1 MSYFGSLGTVIWLAG
16 AISLRAESIAV
27 VNPSFEQPQLGTEG
41 QHMLP
46 DVPGWKVSGKSGV
59 FENGK
64 FGKDMAG
71 ADGNQLAF
79 LNGTMAGELR
89 QDLLPSLKPHTIYSL
104 MASVGLREDSPLSKN
119 ASLFLRLQAYDT
131 NSGKLIRTLGLKEII
146 VGTAGLTDARL
157 TNFTAT
163 FTSGTRAPKGGLR
176 INISAGERDNDG
188 KGDWTIDNVRVEA
201 NPAPVSVASASK
213 PTSAS
218 VNRTI
223 FYNRDVRPIFSE
235 NCFACHG
242 PDSAARKAGL
252 RLDRFDDAIAK
263 RKGDPAIVPGQP
275 DRSALVARI
284 FATDPDDI
292 MPPPKSHKKLTDQQK
307 QTLKQWIVEGA
318 EYELHWA
325 YIPPKRPELP
335 KVQNPSWLR
344 NPIDNFI
351 LARLEKEKLQPAPE
365 ADRRTL
371 ARRWSLDLIGLP
383 PTPDEVDAYVNDPAA
398 DADTKYID
406 KLLNSKHW
414 GEHRGRYW
422 LDAARYADT
431 HGIHFDNYREMWSYR
446 DWIIKA
452 FNDNMPFDE
461 FTIEQLAGDLLPNPT
476 LEQQIASG
484 FNRSHIT
491 SNEGG
496 LIDEEYLVLY
506 TRDRTETTAAVWLGM
521 SANCATCHDHKFD
534 PLTQREFYELSA
546 FFNNTTVPAKD
557 GNRRDPPPVAVVPT
571 ADDRDR
577 WLELAT
583 LVPKAKE
590 ELQARRKAARPDYEA
605 WLPTAKAI
613 TFRKEIPKADLLFHA
628 RLTEGSGD
636 TFKYEVGEETRS
648 FEAPDNLVW
657 GSGYIAEKS
666 FKSAKGQVVEL
677 GDIAD
682 FDKEDKFSYGAW
694 IKPAD
699 ANANGAIMARMDRTN
714 SYRGWDLLYEKGK
727 VAVHLVNKWPDDA
740 IKVTAKASLEVNKWS
755 HIFATYDGSG
765 KPDGV
770 KFYINGKRVEQ
781 DVDRKTLKS
790 SFRADVPL
798 TIGRRHGGEELD
810 KVSIQDVRI
819 YSRALTAKEV
829 DGLAQGTRATW
840 LVQKAEK
847 RTKEETEE
855 LFDRWLVRVDEPF
868 QQASAKV
875 AALEQEEADI
885 KKRGTV
891 AHVMAEKS
899 EEAMAYLLFRG
910 EYDKRRD
917 AVLADT
923 PDILPPIPDDL
934 PHSRLGFA
942 RWLFLPEHPTT
953 ARVTVN
959 RFWQEVFG
967 TGLVRTAGDF
977 GVAGEL
983 PSHPELL
990 DWLAVEFRESG
1001 WDVKDFFK
1009 MLVTSAT
1016 YRQAATVTPDKLLK
1030 DPQNRLVSRG
1040 PRFRMDA
1047 EMVRDYALAVSGLLV
1062 PKVGGPSVKPYQPDG
1077 VWEAVAMPES
1087 NTKKYE
1093 RDKGEKLY
1101 RRSMYTFWKRA
1112 APPATMDIFNAPNRE
1127 TCTVRRERT
1136 NTPLQ
1141 ALATLNDPQFV
1152 EAARHLAQLALKQGS
1167 TAEDRLDFVAR
1178 RLLCRSLRPQE
1189 FKITLSVLNDLLAH
1203 YEAAPKD
1210 AEALIAVGESKADCT
1225 KPAELAAYTM
1235 TVNQLMNLDE
1245 VLNK

>member
-1 MSYFGSLGTVIWLAG
+1 MVALFWLAG
-16 AISLRAESIAV
+16 TLALTAETIPV
-27 VNPSFEQPQLGTEG
+27 INHSFEQPELGTEG
-41 QHMLP
+41 QDMLP
-46 DVPGWKVSGKSGV
+46 DLPGWQVSGKSGV
-59 FENGK
+59 FANIGK
-64 FGKDMAG
+64 YGKKMAG
-71 ADGNQLAF
+71 ANREQLAF
-79 LNGTMAGELR
+79 LNGTKAGELR
-89 QDLLPSLKPHTIYSL
+89 QDVLPNLQPNITYSL
-104 MASVGLREDSPLSKN
+104 SASVGLREDSPLAKGS
-119 ASLFLRLQAYDT
+119 SLFLRLQSYETSTD
-131 NSGKLIRTLGLKEII
+131 KFVRTLGLKEIN
-146 VGTAGLTDARL
+146 VGTAPLSDSSL

-163 FTSGTRAPKGGLR
+163 FTTGTRAPKGGLR
-176 INISAGERDNDG
+176 ISISVGERDGDG
-188 KGDWTIDNVRVEA
+188 KGDWTIDNVQLEA
-201 NPAPVSVASASK
+201 NPAPVSVTAVASK
-213 PTSAS
+213 GASGSTSKT
-218 VNRTI
+218 V
-223 FYNRDVRPIFSE
+223 FYNRDVRPIISE

-242 PDSAARKAGL
+242 PDSAARKASL

-275 DRSALVARI
+275 DKSALIGRI
-284 FATDPDDI
+284 FATDPEDI
-292 MPPPKSHKKLTDQQK
+292 MPPAKSHKQLTDQQK
-307 QTLKQWIVEGA
+307 QTLKRWIAEGA

-335 KVQNPSWLR
+335 KVQNTGWIR

-351 LARLEKEKLQPAPE
+351 LARLEKIKLQPAPE

-383 PTPDEVDAYVNDPAA
+383 PTPDDVDAYVNDSSP
-398 DADTKYID
+398 DADNKYID
-406 KLLNSKHW
+406 RLLNSKHW

-431 HGIHFDNYREMWSYR
+431 HGIHFDNFREMWSYR

-452 FNDNMPFDE
+452 FNDNMSFDE

-506 TRDRTETTAAVWLGM
+506 ARDRTETTSAVWLGM
-521 SANCATCHDHKFD
+521 SAGCATCHDHKFD
-534 PLTQREFYELSA
+534 PLSQREFYELSA
-546 FFNNTTVPAKD
+546 FFNNTTVSARD
-557 GNRRDPPPVAVVPT
+557 GNRRDPPPVAVVP
-571 ADDRDR
+571 AANDRDR
-577 WLELAT
+577 WFELAT
-583 LVPKAKE
+583 LVPKAKAG
-590 ELQARRKAARPDYEA
+590 LDARRKAARPDFEN
-605 WLPTAKAI
+605 WVTNAKAD
-613 TFRKEIPKADLLFHA
+613 TFRKEIPKQDLLFHA
-628 RLTEGSGD
+628 RLAEGKGD
-636 TFKYEVGEETRS
+636 SFKYKVGGETRS
-648 FEAPDNLVW
+648 FEGPDNLVW
-657 GSGYIAEKS
+657 GSGYVAEKS
-666 FKSAKGQVVEL
+666 FKSARNQVVEL

-682 FDKEDKFSYGAW
+682 FDKGDKFSYGAW

-699 ANANGAIMARMDRTN
+699 ANSMGAIIARMDKTN
-714 SYRGWDLLYEKGK
+714 SYRGWDLLFDKGK
-727 VAVHLVNKWPDDA
+727 LAVHLVNKWPDDA
-740 IKVTAKASLEVNKWS
+740 IKVNAKANIEAGKWS
-755 HIFATYDGSG
+755 HVFATYDGSA
-765 KPDGV
+765 KPEGL
-770 KFYINGKRVEQ
+770 KFYVNGKAVGH
-781 DVDRKTLKS
+781 DVDRNTLKS
-790 SFRADVPL
+790 SFRTEAPL
-798 TIGRRHGGEELD
+798 TIGRRYGGEELD

-819 YSRALTAKEV
+819 YSRELSAKEIE
-829 DGLAQGTRATW
+829 GLAQGTRSAW
-840 LVQKAEK
+840 LVQKADK
-847 RTKEETEE
+847 RTKDEADE
-855 LFDRWLVRVDEPF
+855 LFDRWLTREDQPF
-868 QQASAKV
+868 KDATTKLAKF
-875 AALEQEEADI
+875 EQEESDI

-899 EEAMAYLLFRG
+899 EEAMAYLLYRG

-923 PDILPPIPDDL
+923 PDVLPPIPDDL
-934 PHSRLGFA
+934 PHNRLGFA
-942 RWLFLPEHPTT
+942 RWLFLTEHPLT

-967 TGLVRTAGDF
+967 TGLVRTTGDF

-983 PSHPELL
+983 PSHQELL

-1001 WDVKDFFK
+1001 WDIKDFFK
-1009 MLVTSAT
+1009 LLVTSAT
-1016 YRQAATVTPDKLLK
+1016 YRQAAIITPEKLQK
-1030 DPQNRLVSRG
+1030 DPQNRLLSRG

-1047 EMVRDYALAVSGLLV
+1047 EMVRDYALAASGLLV
-1062 PKVGGPSVKPYQPDG
+1062 PKLGGPSVKPYQPDG

-1093 RDKGEKLY
+1093 RDTGGKLY

-1152 EAARHLAQLALKQGS
+1152 EAARHLAQLAMKHAS
-1167 TAEDRLDFVAR
+1167 TPEDRLDFVAR
-1178 RLLCRSLRPQE
+1178 RLLCRSLRVQE
-1189 FKITLSVLNDLLAH
+1189 LKITQSVLNDLLAH

-1210 AEALIAVGESKADCT
+1210 AEALLAVGESKADGSIAA
-1225 KPAELAAYTM
+1225 PELAAYTM